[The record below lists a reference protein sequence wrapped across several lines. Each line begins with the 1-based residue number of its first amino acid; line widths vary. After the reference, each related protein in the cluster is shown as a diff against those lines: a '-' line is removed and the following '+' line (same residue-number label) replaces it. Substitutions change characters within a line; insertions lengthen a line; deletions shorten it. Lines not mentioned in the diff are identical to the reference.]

1 MALNQLTMCGP
12 QIFLRSSPLY
22 VHVRVCIPGYHKLMF
37 FIVIEK
43 NTGKPLSGAVAVEP
57 ASIVTISEEN
67 NVPRIDCHVPSAD
80 SDTED
85 QTGIPRSSKVRGAG
99 GHFLIL

>member
-1 MALNQLTMCGP
+1 MWSTDLSAFEPALCPRASLYPGIP
-12 QIFLRSSPLY
+12 QSD
-22 VHVRVCIPGYHKLMF
+22 V

-57 ASIVTISEEN
+57 ASIVTITEEN